1 MPKVPTQTSDYNFT
15 VEQVPLFDEKGRR
28 SGFFGNQRTDNGAIL
43 GVTSERYGIQNNAPL
58 IERAEEAFKAQGLEW
73 EEENRNIVV
82 TGDGQRMRA
91 VYDFPNQIKRREDRK
106 KGDNM
111 GLRLTVQNSFDRSLR
126 VSFAMGVLRLVCTN
140 GMTSLEKEQSMTKKH
155 SSGNDL
161 NFLGEALSR
170 AIGSWDKALLTYNNL
185 ESIEIKPQEGLNALH
200 NLAKGGA
207 LSDRM
212 AGEISKIWNNPTYEE
227 DKGRNLYNLYNA
239 VTEHLT
245 REVEGTRYEL
255 AERIN
260 HKVLS
265 RLDQAAR
272 SGAKKDKL
280 LLLPKGDAI
289 SFAE

>member
-1 MPKVPTQTSDYNFT
+1 MPKVPTQTSDYDFT
-15 VEQVPLFDEKGRR
+15 VEQVPLFDEQGRR
-28 SGFFGNQRTDNGAIL
+28 TGFFGNQRTDNGIVL

-58 IERAEEAFKAQGLEW
+58 IERAEEAFNDQGLGDFER
-73 EEENRNIVV
+73 EVVV

-91 VYDFPNQIKRREDRK
+91 VYDFKNQIKPREDRK

-155 SSGNDL
+155 SSGNGLD
-161 NFLGEALSR
+161 FLGEALSK
-170 AIGSWDKALLTYNNL
+170 AIGSWDKALLTYNQL
-185 ESIEIKPQEGLNALH
+185 EAVEIEQQQGLNALH
-200 NLAKGGA
+200 NLAKAGA
-207 LSDRM
+207 ISDRM
-212 AGEISKIWNNPTYEE
+212 AGAVSKIWNNPTYTE
-227 DKGRNLYNLYNA
+227 DEGRNLYNLYNA

-255 AERIN
+255 AERVN
-260 HKVLS
+260 QKVLT

-280 LLLPKGDAI
+280 LLLPKGDVI

>member
-1 MPKVPTQTSDYNFT
+1 MPKVPTQTSDYDFT
-15 VEQVPLFDEKGRR
+15 VEQVPLFDQQGRR
-28 SGFFGNQRTDNGAIL
+28 TGFFGNQRTDNGIVL

-58 IERAEEAFKAQGLEW
+58 IERAEEAFNAQGLGDFER
-73 EEENRNIVV
+73 EVIV
-82 TGDGQRMRA
+82 TGEGQRMRA
-91 VYDFPNQIKRREDRK
+91 VYDFKNQIKPREDRK

-155 SSGNDL
+155 SSGNGLD
-161 NFLGEALSR
+161 FLGEALSK
-170 AIGSWDKALLTYNNL
+170 AIGSWDKALLTYNQL
-185 ESIEIKPQEGLNALH
+185 EAVEIEQQQGLNALH
-200 NLAKGGA
+200 NLAKAGA
-207 LSDRM
+207 ISDRM
-212 AGEISKIWNNPTYEE
+212 AGAVSKIWNNPTYTE
-227 DKGRNLYNLYNA
+227 DEGRNLYNLYNA

-255 AERIN
+255 AERVN
-260 HKVLS
+260 QKVLS

-280 LLLPKGDAI
+280 LLLPKGDTI

>member
-1 MPKVPTQTSDYNFT
+1 MPKVPTQTSDYDFT
-15 VEQVPLFDEKGRR
+15 VEQVPLFDEQGRR
-28 SGFFGNQRTDNGAIL
+28 TCFFGNQRTDNGTIL

-58 IERAEEAFKAQGLEW
+58 IERAEEAFNDQGLGDFER
-73 EEENRNIVV
+73 EVIV
-82 TGDGQRMRA
+82 TGEGQRMRA
-91 VYDFPNQIKRREDRK
+91 VYDFKNQIKPREDRK

-140 GMTSLEKEQSMTKKH
+140 GMTSLEREQSMTKKH
-155 SSGNDL
+155 SSGNGLD
-161 NFLGEALSR
+161 FLGEALSK
-170 AIGSWDKALLTYNNL
+170 AIGSWDKALLTYNQL
-185 ESIEIKPQEGLNALH
+185 EAVEIEQQQGLNALH
-200 NLAKGGA
+200 NLAKAGA
-207 LSDRM
+207 ISDRM
-212 AGEISKIWNNPTYEE
+212 AGAVSKIWNNPTYTE
-227 DKGRNLYNLYNA
+227 DEGRNLYNLYNA

-255 AERIN
+255 AERVN
-260 HKVLS
+260 QKVLS

-280 LLLPKGDAI
+280 LLLPKGDTI

>member
-1 MPKVPTQTSDYNFT
+1 MPKVPTQTSDYDFT
-15 VEQVPLFDEKGRR
+15 VEQVPLFDAQGRR
-28 SGFFGNQRTDNGAIL
+28 TGFFGNQRTDNGIVL

-58 IERAEEAFKAQGLEW
+58 IERAEEAFNDQKLGDFER
-73 EEENRNIVV
+73 EIIV

-91 VYDFPNQIKRREDRK
+91 VYDFKNQIKPREDRK

-140 GMTSLEKEQSMTKKH
+140 GMTSLEREQSMTKKH
-155 SSGNDL
+155 SSGNGLD
-161 NFLGEALSR
+161 FLGEALSK
-170 AIGSWDKALLTYNNL
+170 AIGSWDKALLTYNQL
-185 ESIEIKPQEGLNALH
+185 EAIEIEQQQGLNALH
-200 NLAKGGA
+200 NLAKAGA
-207 LSDRM
+207 ISDRM
-212 AGEISKIWNNPTYEE
+212 AGAVSKIWNNPTYTE
-227 DKGRNLYNLYNA
+227 DEGRNLYNLYNA

-255 AERIN
+255 AERVN
-260 HKVLS
+260 QKVLK

>member
-1 MPKVPTQTSDYNFT
+1 MPKVPTQTSDYDFT
-15 VEQVPLFDEKGRR
+15 VEQVPLFDAQGRR
-28 SGFFGNQRTDNGAIL
+28 TGFFGNQRTDNGIVL

-58 IERAEEAFKAQGLEW
+58 IERAEEAFNDQGLGDFER
-73 EEENRNIVV
+73 EVIV

-91 VYDFPNQIKRREDRK
+91 VYDFKNQIKPREDRK

-155 SSGNDL
+155 SSGNGLD
-161 NFLGEALSR
+161 FLGEALSK
-170 AIGSWDKALLTYNNL
+170 AIGSWDKALLTYNQL
-185 ESIEIKPQEGLNALH
+185 EAVEIEQQQGLNALH
-200 NLAKGGA
+200 NLAKAGA
-207 LSDRM
+207 ISDRM
-212 AGEISKIWNNPTYEE
+212 AGAVSKIWNNPTYTE
-227 DKGRNLYNLYNA
+227 DEGRNLYNLYNA

-255 AERIN
+255 AERVN
-260 HKVLS
+260 QKVLS

-280 LLLPKGDAI
+280 LLLPKGDTI

>member
-1 MPKVPTQTSDYNFT
+1 MPKVPTQTSDYDFT
-15 VEQVPLFDEKGRR
+15 VEQVPLFDAQGRR
-28 SGFFGNQRTDNGAIL
+28 TGFFGNQRTDNGTIL

-58 IERAEEAFKAQGLEW
+58 IERAEEAFNDQGLGDW
-73 EEENRNIVV
+73 EREVVV

-91 VYDFPNQIKRREDRK
+91 VYDFKNQIKRREDRK

-140 GMTSLEKEQSMTKKH
+140 GMTSLEREQSMTKKH
-155 SSGNDL
+155 SSGNGLD
-161 NFLGEALSR
+161 FLGEALSK
-170 AIGSWDKALLTYNNL
+170 AIGSWDKALLTYNQL
-185 ESIEIKPQEGLNALH
+185 EAVEIEQQQGLNALH
-200 NLAKGGA
+200 NLAKAGA
-207 LSDRM
+207 ISDRM
-212 AGEISKIWNNPTYEE
+212 AGAVSKIWNNPTYTE
-227 DKGRNLYNLYNA
+227 DEGRNLYNLYNA

-255 AERIN
+255 AERVN
-260 HKVLS
+260 QKVLS

-280 LLLPKGDAI
+280 LLLPKGDTI

>member
-1 MPKVPTQTSDYNFT
+1 MPKVPTQTSDYDFT
-15 VEQVPLFDEKGRR
+15 VEQVPLFDAQGRR
-28 SGFFGNQRTDNGAIL
+28 TGFFGNQRTDNGTIL

-58 IERAEEAFKAQGLEW
+58 IERAEEAFNDQGLGDW
-73 EEENRNIVV
+73 EREVVV

-91 VYDFPNQIKRREDRK
+91 VYDFKNQIKRREDRK

-155 SSGNDL
+155 SSGNGLD
-161 NFLGEALSR
+161 FLGEALSK
-170 AIGSWDKALLTYNNL
+170 AIGSWDKALLTYNQL
-185 ESIEIKPQEGLNALH
+185 EAVEIEQQQGLNALH
-200 NLAKGGA
+200 NLAKAGA
-207 LSDRM
+207 ISDRM
-212 AGEISKIWNNPTYEE
+212 AGAVSQIWNNPTYTE
-227 DKGRNLYNLYNA
+227 DEGRNLYNLYNA

-255 AERIN
+255 AERVN
-260 HKVLS
+260 QKVLT

-280 LLLPKGDAI
+280 LLLPKGDTI

>member
-1 MPKVPTQTSDYNFT
+1 MPKVPTQTSDYDFT

-28 SGFFGNQRTDNGAIL
+28 SGFFGNQRTDNGTIL

-58 IERAEEAFKAQGLEW
+58 IERAEDAFNDQGLGDFER
-73 EEENRNIVV
+73 EIIV
-82 TGDGQRMRA
+82 TGEGQRMRA
-91 VYDFPNQIKRREDRK
+91 VYDFKTQIKPREDRK

-161 NFLGEALSR
+161 DFLGEALEK

-185 ESIEIKPQEGLNALH
+185 ENIEIEQQQGLNALH

-207 LSDRM
+207 ISDRM
-212 AGEISKIWNNPTYEE
+212 AGAVSKIWNNPTYTE
-227 DKGRNLYNLYNA
+227 DEGRNLYNLYNA

-255 AERIN
+255 AERVN
-260 HKVLS
+260 QKVLK

-280 LLLPKGDAI
+280 LLLPKGDVI

>member
-1 MPKVPTQTSDYNFT
+1 MPKVPTQTSDYDFT
-15 VEQVPLFDEKGRR
+15 VEQVPLFDQQGRR
-28 SGFFGNQRTDNGAIL
+28 TGFFGNQRTDNGIVL

-58 IERAEEAFKAQGLEW
+58 IERAEEAFNDQGLGDFER
-73 EEENRNIVV
+73 EVIV

-91 VYDFPNQIKRREDRK
+91 VYDFKNQIKPREDRK

-140 GMTSLEKEQSMTKKH
+140 GMTSLEREQSMTKKH
-155 SSGNDL
+155 SSGNGLD
-161 NFLGEALSR
+161 FLGEALSK
-170 AIGSWDKALLTYNNL
+170 AIGSWDKALLTYNQL
-185 ESIEIKPQEGLNALH
+185 ETVEIEQQQGLNALH
-200 NLAKGGA
+200 NLAKAGA
-207 LSDRM
+207 ISDRM
-212 AGEISKIWNNPTYEE
+212 AGAVSKIWNNPTYTE
-227 DKGRNLYNLYNA
+227 DEGRNLYNLYNA

-255 AERIN
+255 AERVN
-260 HKVLS
+260 QKVLS

-280 LLLPKGDAI
+280 LLLPKGDTI

>member
-1 MPKVPTQTSDYNFT
+1 MPKVPTQTSNYDFT

-58 IERAEEAFKAQGLEW
+58 IERAEDAFNDQGLGDFER
-73 EEENRNIVV
+73 EIIV
-82 TGDGQRMRA
+82 TGEGQRMRA
-91 VYDFPNQIKRREDRK
+91 VYDFKTQIKQREDRK

-161 NFLGEALSR
+161 DFLGEALEK
-170 AIGSWDKALLTYNNL
+170 AIGSWYKALVTYNNL
-185 ESIEIKPQEGLNALH
+185 ENVEIQLQQGLTALH
-200 NLAKGGA
+200 NLAKSGA
-207 LSDRM
+207 ISDRM
-212 AGEISKIWNNPTYEE
+212 AGAVSSIWNNPTYTE
-227 DKGRNLYNLYNA
+227 DEGRNLYNLYNA

-255 AERIN
+255 AERVN
-260 HKVLS
+260 QKVLKS
-265 RLDQAAR
+265 LDQAAR
-272 SGAKKDKL
+272 NEAKKDKL
-280 LLLPKGDAI
+280 LLLPKGDVI